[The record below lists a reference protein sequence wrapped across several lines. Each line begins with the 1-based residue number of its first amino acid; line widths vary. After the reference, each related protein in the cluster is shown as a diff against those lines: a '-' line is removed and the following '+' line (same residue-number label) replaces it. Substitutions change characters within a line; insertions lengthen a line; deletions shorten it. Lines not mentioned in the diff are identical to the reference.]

1 MNMMALAAVITSS
14 ADDSLNLTIMVTM
27 ILMTVILPSS
37 LLITFII
44 ALVGWLIL
52 RKNTE
57 RAYLFMMRTFRR
69 GAKVFLIVL
78 ALGLLDSS
86 IRMSFGI
93 IMALLACMAGFV
105 FCGIASRFKYHT
117 PVGKK
122 YLNIVQ
128 ISSLVKV
135 AAFFGCYI
143 CTAKSG
149 ILGKYTAVLSK
160 DFLKN
165 IFSKDYGQEFLE
177 QYLFMLGALVVIIAL
192 CVTLFSLMGT
202 LSRLGGML
210 PRNKETGILSSIMS
224 AVLIAVPA
232 IESTTDWRISLDN
245 GQKSLLVI
253 AATFTFVMIVSDISI
268 KFLRYL
274 TCPDLRETEKDSIL
288 RGLQAVETELFDEPE
303 KDLTDEEVEEAYKIF
318 QAQKHLG

>member
-1 MNMMALAAVITSS
+1 M
-14 ADDSLNLTIMVTM
+14 
-27 ILMTVILPSS
+27 
-37 LLITFII
+37 
-44 ALVGWLIL
+44 
-52 RKNTE
+52 
-57 RAYLFMMRTFRR
+57 
-69 GAKVFLIVL
+69 
-78 ALGLLDSS
+78 
-86 IRMSFGI
+86 
-93 IMALLACMAGFV
+93 
-105 FCGIASRFKYHT
+105 
-117 PVGKK
+117 
-122 YLNIVQ
+122 
-128 ISSLVKV
+128 
-135 AAFFGCYI
+135 
-143 CTAKSG
+143 
-149 ILGKYTAVLSK
+149 
-160 DFLKN
+160 KN

-232 IESTTDWRISLDN
+232 IESITDWRISLDN